1 MKAVLMTAVGDPQTL
16 KYEDIKEPEILKSTQ
31 LKTLSTLKSDVMV
44 YFIINLYLPC

>member
-31 LKTLSTLKSDVMV
+31 LKIKLHADGVNPVDT
-44 YFIINLYLPC
+44 